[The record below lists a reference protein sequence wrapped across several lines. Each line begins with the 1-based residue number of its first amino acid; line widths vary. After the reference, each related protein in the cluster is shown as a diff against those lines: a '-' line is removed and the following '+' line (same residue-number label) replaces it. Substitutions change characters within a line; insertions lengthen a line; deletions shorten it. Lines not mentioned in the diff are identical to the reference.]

1 MANGVARYRQKVAAT
16 AFAVLAA
23 LLVAG
28 SGGLAEAREPWSK
41 APNTASSGNFAIL
54 QIATTDPE
62 GLITEWS
69 QATPGVSLKTSTQA
83 RRNQRI
89 ETFIVFKGCRAD
101 AAGNCNVTVDYAVF
115 DPAGKSY
122 AQLKGDVWVG
132 YPPAPDL
139 QLQLSTSSL
148 GLMIE
153 DQDPL
158 GPYRVRAKVV
168 DHVAGVTLD
177 TEQTLAAVAN

>member
-1 MANGVARYRQKVAAT
+1 MANGMARYRQKVAVT

-23 LLVAG
+23 FLVAG
-28 SGGLAEAREPWSK
+28 PGGLAEAREAWSK
-41 APNTASSGNFAIL
+41 APNAASSGDFAIL

-62 GLITEWS
+62 GLITDWS
-69 QATPGVSLKTSTQA
+69 QVTPGVSLKTSTQA

-115 DPAGKSY
+115 DPAGKPY
-122 AQLKGDVWVG
+122 AQLRGDVWVG

-139 QLQLSTSSL
+139 QLQLSASSL
-148 GLMIE
+148 ALMIE

-158 GPYRVRAKVV
+158 GPYRVQAKVV
-168 DHVAGVTLD
+168 DHVAGVTLGA
-177 TEQTLAAVAN
+177 EQTLTAVAN